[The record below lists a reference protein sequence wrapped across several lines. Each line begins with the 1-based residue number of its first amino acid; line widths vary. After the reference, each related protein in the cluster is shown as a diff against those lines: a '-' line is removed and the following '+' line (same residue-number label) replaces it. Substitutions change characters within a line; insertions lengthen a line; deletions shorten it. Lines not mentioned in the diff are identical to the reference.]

1 MLQDLLSEVLYTD
14 DRNLGTH
21 AEKMRKP
28 LTCFNAQ
35 CKGFGLKMNQKK
47 TEIMLQVGLGKAYVK
62 SGITVGD
69 REFKV
74 ANSFTY
80 LERELPE
87 ENPG

>member
-1 MLQDLLSEVLYTD
+1 
-14 DRNLGTH
+14 
-21 AEKMRKP
+21 
-28 LTCFNAQ
+28 
-35 CKGFGLKMNQKK
+35 
-47 TEIMLQVGLGKAYVK
+47 MLQVGLGKAYVK